1 MVQWG
6 PAPPP
11 LVAARS
17 NSPEGPGV
25 RLVRSLATAATLTA
39 AGGVLWLLSSCGHT
53 FVSGGPHTIPG
64 SGPGGKPMTTVT
76 DQAVGMPPVPKT
88 IVYPVTARVSVS
100 DNYFGT
106 KVADPYRWLENLDSQ
121 EVQAW
126 VKSEND
132 ISRPRLAELPARPW
146 LKARLTQL
154 WNYERYEV
162 PLKRGSRY
170 FYLHNNG
177 TQNQSV
183 LQVADTLDAPGRV
196 LVDPNDAREDA
207 TISLSDFMPNPGGN
221 VVAYALSDG
230 GSDWQVW
237 HFKRVSDGT
246 DYPDEVRFTKFWG
259 VSWARDGS
267 GVYYSRYPALANG
280 HGDDTGRPA
289 VYFHQLG
296 TAQDRDRLVY
306 EVTNH
311 PTHVP
316 TARVT
321 EDGRYLIVT
330 LFEGY
335 EKNGVDVIELREG
348 GKPHPVFADWEA
360 LYTFIGS
367 RGHELYFRTTYRA
380 PLGRVIA
387 VDARA
392 PVTRR
397 TIVPEGAAALAD
409 ASFVGGRFIASYVED
424 AHGVARLYERDGRPV
439 GEVPLPGLGRIEGF
453 EGEGAQTETFFSYTD
468 SLTPRRIYRF
478 DVPANR
484 PTLWREPHTSALS
497 GQFVTE
503 QVFYNSKD
511 GTRVPMYITHR
522 RGTPRDGNQP
532 ALLYG
537 YGGFDISLTPMYRPS
552 VEAWLEMG
560 GTYVEANLR
569 GGGEYGEAWHK
580 AGTLTNKQHVFD
592 DFIAAAEFLV
602 NENYTRRARLG
613 IYGRSN
619 GGLLVGAVLTQRPDL
634 FGAALP
640 AVGVL
645 DMLRYQ
651 TASANARQWSS
662 DYGLSEDAEQFR
674 ALYAYSPVQNV
685 KNAVCYPPT
694 LITTADHDD
703 RVVPWHS
710 YKFAAALQAA
720 QICPNPIL
728 IRIETRAGHG
738 AGKPMWMQI
747 DDFADQWAF
756 LAKWLGVPAPPEV
769 PAQ

>member
-1 MVQWG
+1 M
-6 PAPPP
+6 
-11 LVAARS
+11 
-17 NSPEGPGV
+17 
-25 RLVRSLATAATLTA
+25 RLVRSLATAATLIA
-39 AGGVLWLLSSCGHT
+39 ASSVLGLLSSCGHA
-53 FVSGGPHTIPG
+53 FVSGGPHTVPG

-76 DQAVGMPPVPKT
+76 DQAVGVSPVPKT

-100 DNYFGT
+100 DNYLGT
-106 KVADPYRWLENLDSQ
+106 KVADPYRWLENLDSPQ
-121 EVQAW
+121 VQAW

-183 LQVADTLDAPGRV
+183 LQVIDSPDAAGRV
-196 LVDPNDAREDA
+196 LVDPNNAREDA
-207 TISLSDFMPNPGGN
+207 TVSLADFTPDPGGN

-230 GSDWQVW
+230 GTDWQVW
-237 HFKRVSDGT
+237 HFKRVANGT
-246 DYPDEVRFTKFWG
+246 DYPDELRFTKFWG

-296 TAQDRDRLVY
+296 TPQDRDRLVY
-306 EVTNH
+306 EVTDH

-316 TARVT
+316 TAHVT

-335 EKNGVDVIELREG
+335 EKNGVDVIDLREA

-397 TIVPEGAAALAD
+397 TIVPEGSAALAE
-409 ASFVGGRFIASYVED
+409 ASYVGGRFIASYVED

-453 EGEGAQTETFFSYTD
+453 EGEGAQSETFFSYTD
-468 SLTPRRIYRF
+468 YLTPRRIYRL
-478 DVPANR
+478 DVPANH

-522 RGTPRDGNQP
+522 RGSTRDGNQP
-532 ALLYG
+532 VLLYG
-537 YGGFDISLTPMYRPS
+537 YGGFDISLTPVYRPT

-569 GGGEYGEAWHK
+569 GGGEYGETWHK
-580 AGTLTNKQHVFD
+580 AGTLANKQRVFD
-592 DFIAAAEFLV
+592 DFVAAAEFLV

-728 IRIETRAGHG
+728 IRVETRAGHG

-756 LAKWLGVPAPPEV
+756 LAKWLGVSAPAVE
-769 PAQ
+769 AQ